1 MDKGAS
7 EMRPYYGPGREEN
20 AGNADDAD
28 DVMSLGA
35 TIDDR
40 DAARVD
46 ADIDADVQPVI
57 SSAIYVPSIPDPGVE
72 ADIDTG
78 DTSGPSTPVLSG
90 ELVGVSVSDDPD
102 ELRVGIEQTRT
113 EMTGTINAIQEK
125 LNPSVLMDQAKS
137 TLHDATADILEQ
149 AKDTLHEATTD
160 ILDNAKDTV
169 REATVGR
176 VENMV
181 SNAADTAKSTG
192 SSVVELIKQNP
203 IPAAVVGLGLGW
215 LLTRN
220 RGSSSGNQGMYSP
233 RDYGYGPQ
241 GYGYG
246 QQGYGG
252 RNYGQS
258 YGAGM
263 SGQPENMVGQVVDG
277 IKQNPVPAALAG
289 AGIGWW
295 LLNRQ
300 GSAGMPH
307 TPGDTYGGYYSPYT
321 PGSTQSQGGGKD
333 VMGRMQDKVGD
344 VAGQAGDTVGQ
355 VAGQVGDTAS
365 DVASKVGDVVGQAG
379 DVAGSVAGQ
388 VGQVAGNVAGAVGH
402 TAGNMAS
409 GTGDLAGNL
418 LRTIR
423 ENPIPAA
430 IAGASLAWLFTKNN
444 SSAQRTL
451 RYAGNVVGNVSSS
464 TGDAAGNLAGTA
476 GDAVSNVAGAAGDAV
491 GTVASTVK
499 EQGQQAQSQL
509 HRMLLDNPLAVGAA
523 AVAIGAVVGLAVP
536 ETPQE
541 NQLMGQARDALFEKA
556 QTAAQ
561 DTLQKVQQ
569 VTQEAGHANQQEAEY
584 QGLV

>member
-1 MDKGAS
+1 
-7 EMRPYYGPGREEN
+7 MRPYYGPGQDGN
-20 AGNADDAD
+20 AGDTDDAD

-35 TIDDR
+35 NMDDV

-57 SSAIYVPSIPDPGVE
+57 STAIYVPSVPDPGVE
-72 ADIDTG
+72 TDIDAG
-78 DTSGPSTPVLSG
+78 DTRVSSTPVLSG
-90 ELVGVSVSDDPD
+90 ELVGVSASDDPD
-102 ELRVGIEQTRT
+102 EIRVGIEQTRT

-125 LNPSVLMDQAKS
+125 LNPATLMDQAKS

-149 AKDTLHEATTD
+149 AKGTLHEATTD

-192 SSVVELIKQNP
+192 SGVVELIKQNP

-220 RGSSSGNQGMYSP
+220 RGGSSGNQGMYHP
-233 RDYGYGPQ
+233 RDYGDGPQ

-246 QQGYGG
+246 QQSYGG
-252 RNYGQS
+252 RNYGHS

-263 SGQPENMVGQVVDG
+263 SGQPENMVEQVVDG

-300 GSAGMPH
+300 GSAG
-307 TPGDTYGGYYSPYT
+307 TSTGTYGGYYSPYT
-321 PGSTQSQGGGKD
+321 PGSTQSQGGVKD
-333 VMGRMQDKVGD
+333 VMGRVQDKVGD

-355 VAGQVGDTAS
+355 VAGQVSGTAS
-365 DVASKVGDVVGQAG
+365 DVAGKVGEVVGQAG
-379 DVAGSVAGQ
+379 EVADSVAGQ
-388 VGQVAGNVAGAVGH
+388 VGQAAGNV
-402 TAGNMAS
+402 AS
-409 GTGDLAGNL
+409 GTGDLAGGL
-418 LRTIR
+418 LRTIQ
-423 ENPIPAA
+423 ENPIPAG
-430 IAGASLAWLFTKNN
+430 IAAASLAWLFTRNN
-444 SSAQRTL
+444 SSAQKTL
-451 RYAGNVVGNVSSS
+451 RYAGNVAGNVSSTAGETVGS
-464 TGDAAGNLAGTA
+464 VAGAAGDT
-476 GDAVSNVAGAAGDAV
+476 VSNVAGAAGDAV
-491 GTVASTVK
+491 GNVASTVK

-509 HRMLLDNPLAVGAA
+509 HKMLLDNPLAVGAA

-541 NQLMGQARDALFEKA
+541 HQLMGQARDALFEKA

-569 VTQEAGHANQQEAEY
+569 VTQEAGQAIQQEAEY

>member
-1 MDKGAS
+1 
-7 EMRPYYGPGREEN
+7 MRPYYGPGEDGN
-20 AGNADDAD
+20 AGNPNDAD
-28 DVMSLGA
+28 SVMSLGA
-35 TIDDR
+35 NIDDM

-46 ADIDADVQPVI
+46 ADIDADVHPVI
-57 SSAIYVPSIPDPGVE
+57 SSAIYVPNVPYPDVE
-72 ADIDTG
+72 SDIDMG
-78 DTSGPSTPVLSG
+78 DTFVSSTPALSG
-90 ELVGVSVSDDPD
+90 ELVGVSASDDPD
-102 ELRVGIEQTRT
+102 EIRVGIEQTRT

-125 LNPSVLMDQAKS
+125 LNPAVLMDQAKS

-149 AKDTLHEATTD
+149 AKGTLHEATTD

-176 VENMV
+176 VEHMV

-192 SSVVELIKQNP
+192 SNVVELIKQNP

-220 RGSSSGNQGMYSP
+220 RGGSSGNQGMYHP
-233 RDYGYGPQ
+233 RDYGYGHE

-252 RNYGQS
+252 RNYGQG

-263 SGQPENMVGQVVDG
+263 SGQPENMVEQVVGG

-300 GSAGMPH
+300 GS
-307 TPGDTYGGYYSPYT
+307 TDTSNNTYGGYYSPYT
-321 PGSTQSQGGGKD
+321 PGSTQSQGGARD
-333 VMGRMQDKVGD
+333 VMGRVQDKVGD

-355 VAGQVGDTAS
+355 VAGQVSDTAG
-365 DVASKVGDVVGQAG
+365 DVAGKVGDVVGQAG

-388 VGQVAGNVAGAVGH
+388 VGQAAGNLAGAVGQ
-402 TAGNMAS
+402 TAGNVAS
-409 GTGDLAGNL
+409 GTGDVAGNL
-418 LRTIR
+418 LKTIR
-423 ENPIPAA
+423 ENPIPAG
-430 IAGASLAWLFTKNN
+430 IAAASLAWLFTRNN

-451 RYAGNVVGNVSSS
+451 RQAGNVAGNVSNTAGEAVGS
-464 TGDAAGNLAGTA
+464 AAGAA

-491 GTVASTVK
+491 STVASTVK

-541 NQLMGQARDALFEKA
+541 HQLMGQARDVLFEKA

-569 VTQEAGHANQQEAEY
+569 VTAEAGNAIQQEVEY
-584 QGLV
+584 QGQV

>member
-1 MDKGAS
+1 MDKGAG
-7 EMRPYYGPGREEN
+7 EMRPYYGPGQDGN
-20 AGNADDAD
+20 AGNTEDAD
-28 DVMSLGA
+28 DVMSLSA
-35 TIDDR
+35 NIDDI

-46 ADIDADVQPVI
+46 ADIDADVQPVL
-57 SSAIYVPSIPDPGVE
+57 SSAIYVPHIPDPGVE
-72 ADIDTG
+72 ADIDMVDTG
-78 DTSGPSTPVLSG
+78 GPSTPVLSG
-90 ELVGVSVSDDPD
+90 ELVGVSASDDPD
-102 ELRVGIEQTRT
+102 EIRVGIEHTRT

-149 AKDTLHEATTD
+149 AKGTLHEATTD

-220 RGSSSGNQGMYSP
+220 RGASPGNPGMYGP
-233 RDYGYGPQ
+233 HVYGYGPHGY

-246 QQGYGG
+246 QQGYG
-252 RNYGQS
+252 
-258 YGAGM
+258 AGI
-263 SGQPENMVGQVVDG
+263 SGQPENMVDQVVDG
-277 IKQNPVPAALAG
+277 IKQNPLPAALAG

-300 GSAGMPH
+300 GTTGTSH
-307 TPGDTYGGYYSPYT
+307 SPGNIYGGYYSPYT
-321 PGSTQSQGGGKD
+321 PGSTQSQGGAKD
-333 VMGRMQDKVGD
+333 VMGRVQDKVGD
-344 VAGQAGDTVGQ
+344 VAGQAGDT
-355 VAGQVGDTAS
+355 AS
-365 DVASKVGDVVGQAG
+365 DVVGKVGEVVGQAG
-379 DVAGSVAGQ
+379 EVAGSVAGQ
-388 VGQVAGNVAGAVGH
+388 VGQAAGNVAGAVGQ
-402 TAGNMAS
+402 TAGNVAS
-409 GTGDLAGNL
+409 GTGDIAGNL

-430 IAGASLAWLFTKNN
+430 IAGASLAWLLTSKN
-444 SSAQRTL
+444 SSAQKTL
-451 RYAGNVVGNVSSS
+451 RYAGNVAGNVSSTAGEAVGS
-464 TGDAAGNLAGTA
+464 AAGAA
-476 GDAVSNVAGAAGDAV
+476 GDTVSNITGAAGDAV

-509 HRMLLDNPLAVGAA
+509 HRLLLDNPLAVGAA

-541 NQLMGQARDALFEKA
+541 HQLMGQARDALFEKA
-556 QTAAQ
+556 QTVAQ
-561 DTLQKVQQ
+561 DTLGKVQQ
-569 VTQEAGHANQQEAEY
+569 VTQEAGNAIQQEAEY